1 MLAIRVRVSPWRE
14 RCTALSVGRLTSTT
28 PSPTTTDIAG
38 GTSRSRGPREPATET
53 RAAVATTW
61 PPARSGMGLRPMRDI
76 RSPHEGGDF
85 AAETAAL
92 GRLAGHQA
100 LAR

>member
-1 MLAIRVRVSPWRE
+1 M
-14 RCTALSVGRLTSTT
+14 ALSVGRLTSTT

-38 GTSRSRGPREPATET
+38 GTSRSRVPREPDTET
-53 RAAVATTW
+53 WAPVATTW
-61 PPARSGMGLRPMRDI
+61 TPAGSGMGLRPMRDI
-76 RSPHEGGDF
+76 RSPHEGDDF